1 MHTLALPGVTG
12 GRCPCLPRPAWQGTM
27 QRCSLELSPKKK
39 NSISWD
45 HGSLGTKP
53 KYQKE
58 KTGPIENRLV
68 IAKEG
73 GWGGVGR
80 WTGGLG

>member
-1 MHTLALPGVTG
+1 M
-12 GRCPCLPRPAWQGTM
+12 
-27 QRCSLELSPKKK
+27 ELSPKEK

-68 IAKEG
+68 IAKEKE
-73 GWGGVGR
+73 GR
-80 WTGGLG
+80 GRLVWEFEASRCKLLYIE